1 MLRKVAMNNWACF
14 VNLGET
20 FYQSQEEVVQEDK
33 AHIAQLCLFVGLQLV
48 SQFDGYSPLLG
59 VYIDCIVLQSAD
71 VVDMATASID
81 LPSTSTI
88 GSS

>member
-1 MLRKVAMNNWACF
+1 M
-14 VNLGET
+14 NLGEM
-20 FYQSQEEVVQEDK
+20 FYQLQEEVAQVDQV
-33 AHIAQLCLFVGLQLV
+33 HLAQLCLFVGLQLV
-48 SQFDGYSPLLG
+48 SQFDCYSPLLE